1 LSKTTRLQYC
11 MGFVTAHA
19 ETQSFA
25 HQAGWL
31 HDKHDLTKSRTLALP
46 SQSVPKQGQAPKVKH
61 CFASFKPFQVSE
73 NTESASNYNGPSP
86 NHIANNLWGP
96 VRPIK
101 VH

>member
-1 LSKTTRLQYC
+1 

-46 SQSVPKQGQAPKVKH
+46 SQSVPKQGQAPKV
-61 CFASFKPFQVSE
+61 E
-73 NTESASNYNGPSP
+73 NSKTICVDEFVG
-86 NHIANNLWGP
+86 H
-96 VRPIK
+96 
-101 VH
+101 